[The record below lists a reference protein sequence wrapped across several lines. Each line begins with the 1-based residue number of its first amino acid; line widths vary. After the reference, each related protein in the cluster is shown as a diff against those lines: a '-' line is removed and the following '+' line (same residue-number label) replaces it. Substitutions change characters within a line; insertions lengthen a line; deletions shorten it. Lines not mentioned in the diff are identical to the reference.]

1 MEKIMSTFSIP
12 AGQTSNQNII
22 LDAIGESAN
31 IAGELI
37 TNNGQPSILTQN
49 KFNAIEVETTGFVS
63 SNTSAIQVQ
72 GFGTVIDN
80 EGTIYGAVN
89 GINIADDNSSSAV
102 ILNEGTISSASRG
115 INIGGVGATVFNSGL
130 ITTTANPRNGTI
142 YGDVTAQN
150 VFIINQTNGIIDVGA
165 GLNGDAISLEL
176 GANVNGTIRNEGLI
190 QGRGVA
196 GVANPINQAAAIH
209 LYWVSASGA
218 PVSIFNG
225 DIINKGTLAS
235 ENGAAIVI
243 DDAVDFRGEIINS
256 GIIQGG
262 TVLGFHD
269 LAIDAREAE
278 GNIHVDNSG
287 QIKGDVFLTAGDDIY
302 YGRDGNIEGGVYG
315 FDGDDLLVGGSST
328 EKLFGGTGND
338 ILRGGAGD
346 DLIDGGR
353 GNDLLNGGA
362 DDDIFRFSSDILGD
376 LQQDLDRINNFQSND
391 SFDFSDYL
399 NAGGTIS
406 FIRGQRDLLVN
417 LNNEDVLIVR
427 GDLDA
432 AEQQLLQIL

>member
-1 MEKIMSTFSIP
+1 MPRLFTHEQKRKLSISG
-12 AGQTSNQNII
+12 AQC
-22 LDAIGESAN
+22 GESRT
-31 IAGELI
+31 LR
-37 TNNGQPSILTQN
+37 
-49 KFNAIEVETTGFVS
+49 
-63 SNTSAIQVQ
+63 SNR
-72 GFGTVIDN
+72 
-80 EGTIYGAVN
+80 E
-89 GINIADDNSSSAV
+89 
-102 ILNEGTISSASRG
+102 ERW
-115 INIGGVGATVFNSGL
+115 
-130 ITTTANPRNGTI
+130 
-142 YGDVTAQN
+142 
-150 VFIINQTNGIIDVGA
+150 IIPPFDSTESQ
-165 GLNGDAISLEL
+165 
-176 GANVNGTIRNEGLI
+176 
-190 QGRGVA
+190 
-196 GVANPINQAAAIH
+196 
-209 LYWVSASGA
+209 
-218 PVSIFNG
+218 F
-225 DIINKGTLAS
+225 
-235 ENGAAIVI
+235 
-243 DDAVDFRGEIINS
+243 F
-256 GIIQGG
+256 
-262 TVLGFHD
+262 
-269 LAIDAREAE
+269 
-278 GNIHVDNSG
+278 G

-328 EKLFGGTGND
+328 EKLFGGTSND